1 MMMRDPMKDDS
12 SILLVSTNKENTK
25 DLQTLLQRY
34 LHQTNVAHSGQE
46 ALDLLAANKNT
57 KVVLLD
63 LLLPDMYGIE
73 LCKNI
78 RERHPSMA
86 IIFVSKST
94 DATEIVLCFE
104 AGADDYVEIPYNQHV
119 LMARIKAKLRDRNT
133 SQSPYAITGSVN
145 IEDINISDYSQIQFG
160 KWVYHPRKS
169 LVTHPDH
176 SDIYLTDKEGALLKM
191 LLSDPSKTFMREEIA
206 KYLNLNVK
214 ESMIRDVNIHVHR
227 LRNKLTQGHNSS
239 SPIKAVRSQGYTLDS
254 YLNYVYDGKEVSFL

>member
-1 MMMRDPMKDDS
+1 MRADMKDTNLM
-12 SILLVSTNKENTK
+12 LLVSTNKDNTK

-34 LHQTNVAHSGQE
+34 LFQTATAHSGQE
-46 ALDLLAANKNT
+46 ALDLLAVNTTT

-78 RERHPSMA
+78 RERYPNMA
-86 IIFVSKST
+86 IIFVSNST

-133 SQSPYAITGSVN
+133 SHSQYAITGSVN

-160 KWVYHPRKS
+160 KWIYHPRKS

-176 SDIYLTDKEGALLKM
+176 SDIYLTDKEGALLKL

-206 KYLNLNVK
+206 KYLNLNIK

-254 YLNYVYDGKEVSFL
+254 YLTYVYDNKEVSFL